1 MATRGVAVPH
11 TDRHHRRC
19 VNFLLTVQILRESR
33 PGVVGRPPPRLC
45 VSGGSVFAGLARV
58 ASLWSVVLA
67 AGRGTRLATVT
78 GGVPKQFWSPAGD
91 RSLLEDTIARL
102 APLTDPV
109 HTLTVVDDTHHP
121 YVEHLQERA
130 SIGEVVYQPSDR
142 GTAAGVLL
150 ATMVVSTCEPDAVV
164 VVTPS
169 DHGVTGDE
177 EFRSGVREA
186 AGYVHR
192 HTDDIVLLGVEP
204 LSAVGDYGWIVPARE
219 HDADSHTS
227 TVAAFVEKPT
237 APAAERLFASGA
249 VWNTMVL
256 VARAEAILSLYRRC
270 VPDLAGA
277 FESFRFLPPV
287 RRDQHLRRLY
297 EHLPVLDFSHDVLEQ
312 ASGLHCLAWRS
323 SVGWTDLGTPER
335 LAAWVAQRSST
346 GRSSRPPAGPDSGTV
361 H

>member
-1 MATRGVAVPH
+1 MDA
-11 TDRHHRRC
+11 
-19 VNFLLTVQILRESR
+19 
-33 PGVVGRPPPRLC
+33 
-45 VSGGSVFAGLARV
+45 
-58 ASLWSVVLA
+58 LWSVVLA
-67 AGRGTRLATVT
+67 AGRGSRLATVT

-102 APLTDPV
+102 APLSDPS
-109 HTLTVVDDTHHP
+109 HTLTVVDDAHHR
-121 YVEHLQERA
+121 YVDHLQERA

-150 ATMVVSTCEPDAVV
+150 ATVVVSTCDPDAVV
-164 VVTPS
+164 VITPS

-177 EFRSGVREA
+177 EFRTGVRDA
-186 AGYVHR
+186 AGYVAR
-192 HTDDIVLLGVEP
+192 HAGDIVLLGVEP
-204 LSAVGDYGWIVPARE
+204 LSAASDYGWIVPAGER
-219 HDADSHTS
+219 DKDSATS
-227 TVAAFVEKPT
+227 RVAAFVEKPT
-237 APAAERLFASGA
+237 LPTAERLLAAGA

-256 VARAEAILSLYRRC
+256 VARVEAILALYRRC

-277 FESFRFLPPV
+277 FESFRFLAPI

-335 LAAWVAQRSST
+335 LAAWVELRGHT
-346 GRSSRPPAGPDSGTV
+346 DRVGPRPDGLDAGTV